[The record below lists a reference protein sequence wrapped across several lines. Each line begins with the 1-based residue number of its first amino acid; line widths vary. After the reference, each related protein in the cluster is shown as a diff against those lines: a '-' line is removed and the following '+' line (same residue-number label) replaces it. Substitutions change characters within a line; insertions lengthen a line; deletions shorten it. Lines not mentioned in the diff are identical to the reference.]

1 MSGIDDYFS
10 RRKRSK
16 FQTKINK
23 IINDAKRFNEKVDF
37 FIKKTEYE
45 QTLPPVRIDK
55 GTIRKMIER
64 DKMIKNE
71 KIRRENQRRYELA
84 KQQYE
89 KDLHN
94 IMEEIIKMKQR
105 LDYS

>member
-1 MSGIDDYFS
+1 M
-10 RRKRSK
+10 
-16 FQTKINK
+16 
-23 IINDAKRFNEKVDF
+23 INDAKRFNQKVDF

-45 QTLPPVRIDK
+45 QTLPPVRIDR

-71 KIRRENQRRYELA
+71 KIRRENQKRYELA

-94 IMEEIIKMKQR
+94 IMEKIIKMKQR

>member
-23 IINDAKRFNEKVDF
+23 IINDAKRFNERVDF

-45 QTLPPVRIDK
+45 QSLPPVRLNRGIM
-55 GTIRKMIER
+55 RRMIEY
-64 DKMIKNE
+64 DKKVKNE
-71 KIRRENQRRYELA
+71 RIRRENQKRYELA

-89 KDLHN
+89 QDMHN
-94 IMEEIIKMKQR
+94 IMEELIQIKEK
-105 LDYS
+105 